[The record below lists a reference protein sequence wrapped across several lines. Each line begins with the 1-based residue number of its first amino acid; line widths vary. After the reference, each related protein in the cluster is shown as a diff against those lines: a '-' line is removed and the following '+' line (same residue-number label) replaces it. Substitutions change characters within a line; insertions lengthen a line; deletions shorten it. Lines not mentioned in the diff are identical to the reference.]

1 MQNEL
6 LDLIDQIDDIQV
18 TAECD
23 VLTALSNTYQKALI
37 ISEQCDDT
45 YVFNE
50 SLFMEAKDEK
60 PEEKYVNEKGEKV
73 DKPRPIRSQNI
84 IAKLVRLIKRIWQ
97 RILTMVT
104 AASTNA
110 VVNKLKLQIKH
121 ASTDKVPSPYELRTL
136 EFYIKFHDDLA
147 EYNSRSFEMD
157 PDSFVIK
164 LKNAKSKIE
173 SFKQIV
179 PEQRSEKLGTIEFVP
194 KESMIKYLDSYQNY
208 LDALKNCAKQ
218 IDKYLDKHYK
228 TDGSTVQNY
237 ETLTDAD
244 KANGVT
250 GRFTQ
255 SKLSDSDIQV
265 LNNASAILFEQ
276 LRHEMELLKVKAQHI
291 TDQFDKVK
299 QPGIDLLQ
307 DISMKTIT
315 NTVHKLL
322 MGHNLNKSTKDY
334 AVVVVDSASK
344 DPESQKII
352 AAYKDILKPEPNYG
366 NAIGVLLVNK
376 NNGSVKGWR
385 ILKSDNV
392 SDDVRKQLGDQGT
405 FVVKN

>member
-1 MQNEL
+1 MQHEL
-6 LDLIDQIDDIQV
+6 LELIDQIDDTQFM
-18 TAECD
+18 AECD
-23 VLTALSNTYQKALI
+23 VMIALSNTYQKALI

-50 SLFMEAKDEK
+50 SLFMEADGEK
-60 PEEKYVNEKGEKV
+60 PEERYLNEKGEKV

-97 RILTMVT
+97 RILTMVST
-104 AASTNA
+104 ASTKS
-110 VVNKLKLQIKH
+110 VVNKLRSYINK
-121 ASTDKVPSPYELRTL
+121 ASTDKVPSPYELKTL
-136 EFYIKFHDDLA
+136 EFYTKLHDELV
-147 EYNSRSFEMD
+147 EVNSHEFDKS
-157 PDSFVIK
+157 PGSFVAQ
-164 LKNAKSKIE
+164 LKSAITRTDQLKRINPDDASK
-173 SFKQIV
+173 
-179 PEQRSEKLGTIEFVP
+179 KLGTIEFVP

-208 LDALKNCAKQ
+208 LDVLKNCAKQ

-244 KANGVT
+244 KANGIKA
-250 GRFTQ
+250 RFTED
-255 SKLSDSDIQV
+255 KLSDEDIKL

-276 LRHEMELLKVKAQHI
+276 LRHEMEMLKVKAQHI
-291 TDQFDKVK
+291 ADQFDKAK
-299 QPGIDLLQ
+299 QPGIDLLS

-315 NTVHKLL
+315 NAVHKLL
-322 MGHNLNKSTKDY
+322 MGANLNKSTKDY
-334 AVVVVDSASK
+334 AVVVVDSAST

-392 SDDVRKQLGDQGT
+392 GDDVRKQLGDQGT